1 MDLTLQLPQLRRNHQ
16 RILELFAGHRVVLA
30 LGSRSLLSTI
40 ASQLLPE
47 QLVGAATTEHSILQV
62 VERESPDLVI
72 LSDPLEE
79 GSGVGLVTT
88 LKERWPH
95 LRILLLVMGD
105 PRAERV
111 HHCVKALRP
120 GVAVV
125 SDRLIGS
132 GTVMAGVESL
142 SVGARFLDSALA
154 TPPVRTLPPL
164 SEREKDVMRW
174 QLAGLSNREIA
185 AQLQISQE
193 TVKTHLSHV
202 FQKLGV
208 RNRQQAALM
217 VLQLGLLD
225 F

>member
-1 MDLTLQLPQLRRNHQ
+1 MDLTLQLPQMRRNHQ

-30 LGSRSLLSTI
+30 LGSRALLSTI

-132 GTVMAGVESL
+132 GTVMAGVQSL
-142 SVGARFLDSALA
+142 SVGARFLDSSLA
-154 TPPVRTLPPL
+154 PSACTLPSL

-174 QLAGLSNREIA
+174 QLASLSNGEIA
-185 AQLQISQE
+185 AQLQISPE

-202 FQKLGV
+202 FQKLGA

-225 F
+225 S